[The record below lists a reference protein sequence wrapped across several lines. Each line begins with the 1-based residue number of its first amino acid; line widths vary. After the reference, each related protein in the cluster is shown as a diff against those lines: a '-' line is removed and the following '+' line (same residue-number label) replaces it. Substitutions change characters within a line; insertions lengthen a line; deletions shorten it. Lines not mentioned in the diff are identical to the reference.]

1 MKPTPG
7 SLLSAAAALAVC
19 YFAMVVLPVHVAS
32 GYETVAKLH
41 PWAGKIYLV
50 FTGSFF
56 ASLTGLLLWIGWRL
70 SRGTRERARAERQA
84 KTRPSDMAAAE
95 REQEMAR
102 HLQSVE
108 AVLEQSDPA
117 DASHLRRLRD
127 ELAAKREARRLEIAA
142 VGTVS
147 SGKSA
152 LLNALAGRKAFASDV
167 RGGTTTALAD
177 TAWDAHEEVRLVD
190 TPGLGE
196 VGGEGHGDLALEAA
210 KTSDLVLFVVDGPL
224 KDHEHRV
231 LELLRKVDKPVVL
244 CLNKSD
250 WITGDERARLLDQL
264 RRQTAGLVPPEHVVA
279 VRAEPAA
286 RVRARIGADGRETEE
301 SVEVPAD
308 LSDLARQLL
317 RIVRQDGSD
326 LLLCNLLLRTRMLSR
341 DAEALVADARDA
353 RARSVVHAA
362 MWKTGGFA
370 AAAPVPFL
378 DAILSTALLA
388 AMARDLAAVYR
399 QPFDLQSVIKLVE
412 HLVKNLAVTLSIPA
426 AASFLASAAKAVPG
440 FGTLAGAAAQG
451 AAQALFT
458 RWLGLVLIE
467 YYRSGLTLGGEAL
480 VNQARKTWAEIA
492 SEGSVRALIDQARA
506 LAGGEKKP

>member
-1 MKPTPG
+1 M
-7 SLLSAAAALAVC
+7 
-19 YFAMVVLPVHVAS
+19 
-32 GYETVAKLH
+32 
-41 PWAGKIYLV
+41 
-50 FTGSFF
+50 
-56 ASLTGLLLWIGWRL
+56 
-70 SRGTRERARAERQA
+70 
-84 KTRPSDMAAAE
+84 
-95 REQEMAR
+95 
-102 HLQSVE
+102 
-108 AVLEQSDPA
+108 
-117 DASHLRRLRD
+117 
-127 ELAAKREARRLEIAA
+127 
-142 VGTVS
+142 
-147 SGKSA
+147 
-152 LLNALAGRKAFASDV
+152 
-167 RGGTTTALAD
+167 
-177 TAWDAHEEVRLVD
+177 
-190 TPGLGE
+190 
-196 VGGEGHGDLALEAA
+196 
-210 KTSDLVLFVVDGPL
+210 
-224 KDHEHRV
+224 
-231 LELLRKVDKPVVL
+231 
-244 CLNKSD
+244 
-250 WITGDERARLLDQL
+250 
-264 RRQTAGLVPPEHVVA
+264 
-279 VRAEPAA
+279 
-286 RVRARIGADGRETEE
+286 
-301 SVEVPAD
+301 
-308 LSDLARQLL
+308 
-317 RIVRQDGSD
+317 RQDGPD

-399 QPFDLQSVIKLVE
+399 QPFDLQSVVKLVE

-506 LAGGEKKP
+506 LAAGEKKP